1 MLKKWFAMVS
11 IAVLAANYV
20 SAQQPIQS
28 PYDYKSDGFSC
39 TVWSDGSVHNLKAGD
54 VTVLKDIGLLGNYQI
69 PKDKPKHDAR
79 YFQGTDDSVQAT
91 VKDTG
96 SNTFVIEKT
105 GTMNNAMYAPGGK
118 FTEKVTLSPF
128 EINFDYEVETT
139 TEYQGSGAI
148 FTSLTYAPVESLA
161 DRGYKSMHVTGK
173 EAMTVFQKVFD
184 AKNQLHITGVKNL
197 KISLEKGIVEFATP
211 DKTIMYMG
219 DTRGYGGK
227 EFRFDFMEEYAWKS
241 DPYVFPAGTKFKW
254 SFTIKY
260 QKSE

>member
-11 IAVLAANYV
+11 IAVLAATCA
-20 SAQQPIQS
+20 SAQQPVQS
-28 PYDYKSDGFSC
+28 PYDYKSDGLSC

-54 VTVLKDIGLLGNYQI
+54 VTVLKDIGLLGNYLI
-69 PKDKPKHDAR
+69 AKDKPKHDAR

-105 GTMNNAMYAPGGK
+105 GTMNNAMFAPGGK

-128 EINFDYEVETT
+128 EINFEYEVETT
-139 TEYQGSGAI
+139 
-148 FTSLTYAPVESLA
+148 
-161 DRGYKSMHVTGK
+161 
-173 EAMTVFQKVFD
+173 
-184 AKNQLHITGVKNL
+184 
-197 KISLEKGIVEFATP
+197 P
-211 DKTIMYMG
+211 DKTLIYMG
-219 DTRGYGGK
+219 DTRSYGGK

-241 DPYVFPAGTKFKW
+241 EPYVFPAGTKFKW